1 LKRVAIIAPDFT
13 PSSLPPALRVRYFAS
28 HLPAFGWEPI
38 IITTHPRHYEQPVDL
53 ANEQLLP
60 PGLRVIRTEAV
71 SPRFTRRV
79 GFGDLGIRSLRQ
91 HWQALTQ
98 LHRAQKLDALLI
110 PVPPFVPMILGRLAY
125 QRLNIPYV
133 LDYIDPWRTD
143 YFKKLPKNQRPAK
156 WRFADALAGVLE
168 PLAVRHAAHLI
179 AVSQGTNDMVIA
191 NYPGFPRERT
201 TEIPYG
207 GEQIDAD
214 FIRQHPRPNT
224 IFTPDDGLLHLSST
238 GHFNPVLRHAAEAF
252 FDAVRLG
259 LERNPDLFRRLR
271 VHFVGT
277 TYAAN
282 AADAYQ
288 VLPIV
293 REKGVEAFVSEHPER
308 LSYLESLQIMADSH
322 SLLMLGNP
330 SPHYTASKVFPYI
343 LSKRPILA
351 LFHEQSSV
359 VRILAETQ
367 AGESVSFSA
376 ERPLSAQVEAIYD
389 KLLAL
394 ISLPAGWQPL
404 TRWDAF
410 QQYSTRAMTE
420 RLAHVLDRIS

>member
-1 LKRVAIIAPDFT
+1 MKRVAIIAPDFT

-133 LDYIDPWRTD
+133 LDYINPWRTD
-143 YFKKLPKNQRPAK
+143 YFKKLPKSQRPAK

-201 TEIPYG
+201 MEIPYG

-214 FIRQHPRPNT
+214 FIRQHPRPNS
-224 IFTPDDGLLHLSST
+224 IFTPDDGLIHLSST

-293 REKGVEAFVSEHPER
+293 REKGVEAFVTEHPER
-308 LSYLESLQIMADSH
+308 LSYQESLQIMADSH

-359 VRILAETQ
+359 VETQ
-367 AGESVSFSA
+367 AGELVSFSA

-389 KLLAL
+389 KLLAF
-394 ISLPAGWQPL
+394 ISLPAGWQPP